1 LFRGYYMAASGMISQ
16 QRRQEMITNN
26 VANANTPGYKAY
38 QASLRSFPEL
48 LIQQMN
54 THRLPLQ
61 ESISK
66 RTKHPIGSLNT
77 GVYVQELTPNFSQG
91 LLRETDMAT
100 DMAIVDGDY
109 PDEVG
114 AVFFKVQNDAGDIRY
129 TRNGNFQVDG
139 AGYLTT
145 NEGYYVLDRGDNPIF
160 TDGLEFTVAA
170 EGTIEVGNN
179 IIALGFAYIA
189 NTNELTKEGM
199 DLFNPEPGNVVAVD
213 PATVGASYTIQQG
226 FLEGSNVDP
235 AQSMVEMI
243 QAYRNFELNQRV
255 LKEFDSTMEKTVNV
269 VGRLR

>member
-1 LFRGYYMAASGMISQ
+1 MAASGMISQ

-26 VANANTPGYKAY
+26 VANANTPGYKAD

-61 ESISK
+61 ESINK

-114 AVFFKVQNDAGDIRY
+114 AVFFKKKNNKGNIHN
-129 TRNGNFQVDG
+129 TRDDNFMLVEEE
-139 AGYLTT
+139 YITT
-145 NEGYYVLDRGDNPIF
+145 N
-160 TDGLEFTVAA
+160 
-170 EGTIEVGNN
+170 
-179 IIALGFAYIA
+179 
-189 NTNELTKEGM
+189 
-199 DLFNPEPGNVVAVD
+199 
-213 PATVGASYTIQQG
+213 
-226 FLEGSNVDP
+226 
-235 AQSMVEMI
+235 
-243 QAYRNFELNQRV
+243 
-255 LKEFDSTMEKTVNV
+255 
-269 VGRLR
+269 

>member
-1 LFRGYYMAASGMISQ
+1 MAASGMISQ

-26 VANANTPGYKAY
+26 VANANTPGYKAD

-61 ESISK
+61 ESINK

-91 LLRETDMAT
+91 LLRETEITT

-109 PDEVG
+109 PDEAG
-114 AVFFKVQNDAGDIRY
+114 AVFFKVQNAAGDIRY

-145 NEGYYVLDRGDNPIF
+145 NDGHYVLDRGDNAIF
-160 TDGLEFTVAA
+160 TDGFDFTVADD
-170 EGTIEVGNN
+170 GSIQIGNN
-179 IIALGFAYIA
+179 LIPLGLAYIA
-189 NTNELTKEGM
+189 NTNDLSKDGM
-199 DLFNPEPGNVVAVD
+199 DLFNPEPANAVAVD
-213 PATVGASYTIQQG
+213 PAVAGATYAIKQG
-226 FLEGSNVDP
+226 FLEGSTVDP